1 MILEGASPRLHPSK
15 TLTTRTIL
23 DLSLPWVIERSD
35 APILNLSPKE
45 QTRVH
50 NLINDPSH
58 RRRSGI
64 RIRTSK
70 TRAPYISNTMVGKGA
85 SRGSVGH
92 AAVLL
97 DRIRANARISLQA
110 KAASKKRARKRRAS
124 FARCKDLSS
133 PDAAQ
138 SWLFPLS
145 VSVSRRRPRAS
156 RDMTVPIGT
165 SVV

>member
-50 NLINDPSH
+50 NLINDP
-58 RRRSGI
+58 RTADDRVFG
-64 RIRTSK
+64 IRTSK

-97 DRIRANARISLQA
+97 DRIRANAPPF
-110 KAASKKRARKRRAS
+110 KPKRPLKSETRKRRAS
-124 FARCKDLSS
+124 FARCKDFSS

>member
-15 TLTTRTIL
+15 TLTTRTII
-23 DLSLPWVIERSD
+23 DLSLPRVIERSD

-50 NLINDPSH
+50 NLINDP
-58 RRRSGI
+58 RTADDRVFG
-64 RIRTSK
+64 IRTSK

-97 DRIRANARISLQA
+97 DRIRANAPPF
-110 KAASKKRARKRRAS
+110 KPKR
-124 FARCKDLSS
+124 
-133 PDAAQ
+133 
-138 SWLFPLS
+138 PL
-145 VSVSRRRPRAS
+145 
-156 RDMTVPIGT
+156 
-165 SVV
+165 